1 MLYAFNPPS
10 KKIPSIHW
18 TEIVTIIT
26 VTTMLFEEIRELFS
40 QDARSLVGKISAY
53 FDLKNRI
60 SNVFLVLP
68 AYLLFYIGLV
78 LRFTQTDAES
88 FASARYILYDYL
100 TLKVCHSIFL
110 E

>member
-26 VTTMLFEEIRELFS
+26 VTTMLLEEFREFFS
-40 QDARSLVGKISAY
+40 QDDRSLTGKISAY
-53 FDLKNRI
+53 FDVKNRV
-60 SNVFLVLP
+60 SNLFLVLP

-78 LRFTQTDAES
+78 LRFTLTDAES
-88 FASARYILYDYL
+88 FASARYIP
-100 TLKVCHSIFL
+100 
-110 E
+110 